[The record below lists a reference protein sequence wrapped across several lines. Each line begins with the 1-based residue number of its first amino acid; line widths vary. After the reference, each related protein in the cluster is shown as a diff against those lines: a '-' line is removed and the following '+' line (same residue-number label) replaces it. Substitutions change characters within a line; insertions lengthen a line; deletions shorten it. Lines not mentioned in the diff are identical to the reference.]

1 MSVHRSQEA
10 YPVLGEGDEESL
22 SQSVPMDQVSES
34 QPSETQISGHDSE
47 EYKHDVI
54 IIETDS
60 GTEEEEEEQEEPGQ
74 VSVFLR
80 EAM

>member
-1 MSVHRSQEA
+1 M
-10 YPVLGEGDEESL
+10 LGEGDEESL

-34 QPSETQISGHDSE
+34 QPSESQISGQDSSE
-47 EYKHDVI
+47 DYKHDVI

-60 GTEEEEEEQEEPGQ
+60 GTEEEEEEQGEPGE

-80 EAM
+80 EAETL